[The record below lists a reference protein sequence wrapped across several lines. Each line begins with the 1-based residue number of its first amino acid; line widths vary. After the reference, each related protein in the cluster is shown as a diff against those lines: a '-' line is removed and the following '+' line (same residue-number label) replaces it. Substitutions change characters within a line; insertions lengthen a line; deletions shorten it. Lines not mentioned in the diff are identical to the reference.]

1 MINLLL
7 IVNELKY
14 TCGVTNHILHLAGGL
29 TASGRVKLW
38 IITGGGNGVARFA
51 NMDIGIITDERF
63 LHSNRSFSGHISA
76 INFLVKFVREN
87 KIDILHSHYHY
98 GAAIARRVSK
108 LAKRITIQTNHGIIP
123 EVGRLKHFNA
133 DKYVVINEHIRNY
146 ILHKKIAAEK
156 DIYFIRCGIPV
167 ESTIPVKN
175 VNNIKVIAASRFVEG
190 KGIDT
195 YIKAVGILVNKEKMD
210 VSFSLAGEGPLED
223 ELKTIN
229 ETLGAGVTFAGR
241 VIDMYSLLRQSHIVV
256 FPGVSGSEGFPAI
269 ITEAGATGCLLISS
283 RFEGGENILIDGS
296 NCLMYPPGDVDKL
309 AEILGNSIKNYAS
322 LKSIAENLHTLV
334 KKEFG
339 LQTMTDKHLLMYGE
353 CLAR

>member
-7 IVNELKY
+7 IVNELNY

-29 TASGRVKLW
+29 TASGNVKLW
-38 IITGGGNGVARFA
+38 ILTGGGNGVKRFGS
-51 NMDIGIITDERF
+51 MDVSIITDERF

-133 DKYVVINEHIRNY
+133 DKYVVINEHIRKY
-146 ILHKKIAAEK
+146 ILDKEIAKER
-156 DIYFIRCGIPV
+156 DIYFIRCGIPI
-167 ESTIPVKN
+167 EDTIPVKN
-175 VNNIKVIAASRFVEG
+175 DKQIKVIAASRFVEG
-190 KGIDT
+190 KGVDT
-195 YIKAVGILVNKEKMD
+195 YIKAAGKLKNTEKINI
-210 VSFSLAGEGPLED
+210 SFSLAGEGPLED

-241 VIDMYSLLRQSHIVV
+241 VTDMYSLLRQSHVVV

-296 NCLMYPPGDVDKL
+296 NCLLYAPGDDDKL
-309 AEILGNSIKNYAS
+309 AEILGNAIENYAS
-322 LKSIAENLHTLV
+322 LKPMSENLHTMV
-334 KKEFG
+334 KKEFD
-339 LQTMTDKHLLMYGE
+339 LQTMTDKHILMYRE